1 MKSTN
6 VNLNRNEIWEMYQ
19 NVVKQTAKKFL
30 GDKHLEWVDDITQ
43 DAIMKAILNQ
53 DKYDDQVASL
63 NAWLYTLT
71 KNLCLDFMGKK
82 KNDPYSHFDVNEAI
96 YLSVEESNEL
106 EQSEIEHQIN
116 TALSQLGERDRMLL
130 KIFLL
135 TIKNM
140 LRNVI
145 LPLFYY
151 SMKRMRYFLKG
162 RQKRIVR
169 LRKQKMLFKIFC

>member
-82 KNDPYSHFDVNEAI
+82 KNDPYRHFDVNEAN

-116 TALSQLGERDRMLL
+116 TALSRLGERDRILL
-130 KIFLL
+130 KMKYFEDQSGREIANTLNLPENNIPCF
-135 TIKNM
+135 TM
-140 LRNVI
+140 RARNQLKRVI
-145 LPLFYY
+145 L
-151 SMKRMRYFLKG
+151 
-162 RQKRIVR
+162 
-169 LRKQKMLFKIFC
+169 KMAS

>member
-82 KNDPYSHFDVNEAI
+82 KNDPYRHFDVNEAN

-130 KIFLL
+130 KMKYFEDQSGREIANTLNLPENNIPCF
-135 TIKNM
+135 TM
-140 LRNVI
+140 RARNQLKRVI
-145 LPLFYY
+145 L
-151 SMKRMRYFLKG
+151 
-162 RQKRIVR
+162 
-169 LRKQKMLFKIFC
+169 KMAS

>member
-1 MKSTN
+1 MKKEMKSTN

-82 KNDPYSHFDVNEAI
+82 KNDPYRHFDVNEAN

-130 KIFLL
+130 KMKYFEDQSGREIANSLNL
-135 TIKNM
+135 PENNIPCYTM
-140 LRNVI
+140 RARNQLKRVI
-145 LPLFYY
+145 L
-151 SMKRMRYFLKG
+151 
-162 RQKRIVR
+162 
-169 LRKQKMLFKIFC
+169 KMAS